1 MSPAERDILQAV
13 MDLTT
18 EVKALHA
25 AFDELTLVP
34 PTEEELLEAIP
45 DAPDPMEQHL
55 TFVANARRNYEARK
69 PGGRNG

>member
-1 MSPAERDILQAV
+1 MSPVERDILQAV

-34 PTEEELLEAIP
+34 PTEEEIRTAV
-45 DAPDPMEQHL
+45 PDPMEQHL
-55 TFVANARRNYEARK
+55 SFVATARRNYETRN